1 LEEKM
6 RSYTGKLLRL
16 NLSKGES
23 QTEDIPEQ
31 WMKDLLGGRGLAV
44 RYLYTELKR
53 GVDPLGPENKLI
65 FMMGPLG
72 ATTAMSV
79 SRTALVTK
87 SPITGT
93 VAKSIMGGNF
103 GAYLKFAGFDG
114 IIVEGEAKKPVYIH
128 IDKDG
133 VHILDAD
140 GLWGLDTQQTHEKLR
155 QQYGNATQV
164 ACIGPA
170 GEKLVRYAIIISD
183 RRAGG
188 RTGVGAVM
196 GAKKLKAIAVNSSGP
211 LSLYDQERFKK
222 LAKEQIEGLKTS
234 ARRIQMTNFG
244 TSYLTLGLE
253 KMGIFPVKN
262 FQEGHLEGVEKIGQE
277 EFAEIKTKNDGCY
290 GCMTKCGQV
299 RKITEGPYAGAI
311 SEGPDYETIWS
322 LGGNLGSTD
331 KAYLVAVDSLCDKL
345 GVDSVST
352 GNAIGF
358 ACELF
363 QRGIIT
369 EKDTDGLDLTWGKD
383 GEMLKLVEK
392 IGRREG
398 FGKLLGEGTKR
409 AAEHIGKGT
418 EAYAMQ
424 VKGLELPAYEPR
436 AVKGYGLILATSNVG
451 ANHMYGRA
459 REDLAGTTDRFADE
473 GKGKDAAQAQIRQ
486 AVEDAVIQCSFTP
499 ATGFTPELRC
509 GLLVAATGFDEFA
522 DPAYLDRIGERIV
535 CLERSFNVR
544 EGFGRKDDTLPARM
558 LTEPLPNAGSATGQ
572 VIRKMDTL
580 LDEYYDALGYTRQ
593 GIPSEEKLRQLG
605 LDWVIE
611 DIKGFIK

>member
-1 LEEKM
+1 M

-23 QTEDIPEQ
+23 HTEDIPEQ
-31 WMKDLLGGRGLAV
+31 LMKDFLGGRGLAAK
-44 RYLYTELKR
+44 YLYSELSPS
-53 GVDPLGPENKLI
+53 VEPLGPDNKLL

-79 SRTALVTK
+79 SRMVLVTK
-87 SPITGT
+87 SPLTGT
-93 VAKSIMGGNF
+93 IAKSVMGGNF

-114 IIVEGEAKKPVYIH
+114 IIVEGEAEKPAYVH

-133 VHILDAD
+133 VRILDA
-140 GLWGLDTQQTHEKLR
+140 GELWGLDTQETHAKLR
-155 QQYGNATQV
+155 ERHGKLTQV

-170 GEKLVRYAIIISD
+170 GEKLIRYAIIISE
-183 RRAGG
+183 RRCGG
-188 RTGVGAVM
+188 RDGVGTVM

-211 LSLYDQERFKK
+211 LSVHEPEQFRK
-222 LAKEQIEGLKTS
+222 LAREQIGGLKTS
-234 ARRIQMTNFG
+234 SKRINMTSFG
-244 TSYLTLGLE
+244 TSYLTLGFE

-262 FQEGHLEGVEKIGQE
+262 FQEGHLEGVEKIAQE
-277 EFAEIKTKNDGCY
+277 EFAKIKTKNDGCY

-299 RKITEGPYAGAI
+299 REVTEGPYAGAL

-322 LGGNLGSTD
+322 LGGNLGITD
-331 KAYLVAVDSLCDKL
+331 KAYLVAVDSLCDRL
-345 GVDSVST
+345 GMDTVSA
-352 GNAIGF
+352 GNSIGF

-369 EKDTDGLDLTWGKD
+369 DKDTDGLDLTWGNE
-383 GEMLKLVEK
+383 GGLMKLVEK
-392 IGRREG
+392 IGKREG

-409 AAEHIGKGT
+409 AAEHIGKGA

-436 AVKGYGLILATSNVG
+436 AVKGYGLILATSNIG
-451 ANHMYGRA
+451 GNHMYGRA
-459 REDLAGTTDRFADE
+459 RKDLAGATDRFADE
-473 GKGKDAAQAQIRQ
+473 GKGEDAAQAQIGQ
-486 AVEDAVIQCSFTP
+486 AVEDSVIQCSFTP

-509 GLLVAATGFDEFA
+509 GLLVAATGFNEFS
-522 DPAYLDRIGERIV
+522 DPAYLDKIGERIL

-544 EGFGRKDDTLPARM
+544 EGFGRKDDTLPSRM
-558 LTEPLPNAGSATGQ
+558 LTEPLQNAGPATGQ
-572 VIRKMDTL
+572 MMRKMDTL

-593 GIPSEEKLRQLG
+593 GIPSVEKLKQLG
-605 LDWVIE
+605 LEWVVE
-611 DIKGFIK
+611 DIKKFIK